1 MEKND
6 SGEWPVLTI
15 DRQRRGS
22 LVDQIVAAIAEM
34 VNRRTLPAGTK
45 MPSVRQFAK
54 VNGVSTFT
62 VVESYD
68 RLMHLGLLSSR
79 RGSGFFVARGTEA
92 PAQQACLP
100 ASASVVD
107 TLTPDLYSGQSD
119 ALPVGAGWL
128 PPEWYGESTILDA
141 VRHAMKIPAGRLRGY
156 GHPLGFP
163 SLRQHLAASLSAE
176 LFAVE
181 PEQILLTHGATHAFD
196 LVLRTLTRPGD
207 VVFVEDPGYG
217 NLLALVRHHGC
228 VAVGIPRGAQGLDMD
243 VLARE
248 AQARQPKLMFV
259 NTVLQNPLGTSLSQA
274 QAHRLLALS
283 EQFDFWLVEDDI
295 YRELAARGESSL
307 AAMDGLRRVIRIGS
321 FSKTLSPVLRRRQ
334 QQGLPQ
340 AGRTPRAPARRRA
353 RTGARAPGR
362 RRPRAAGKA
371 ARRDVRQRGLAGHAA
386 QRPRH
391 RRAGTARRHPA
402 GAGRIL
408 FAASAGIRLVPLQR
422 GLCLRAGPARLPAFD
437 PRRFTMTT
445 TTVNAV
451 RTATAKRRAVNR
463 DKVENAILGEAVRQ
477 FAECGYEGTSIAT
490 VAERAGLSKQNL
502 MYYFPTKQ
510 ALYERVLDNVL
521 DDWLARMASLSDPS
535 KEPGD
540 VLRGYVRAKLKF
552 SREQPLASRVYA
564 MEVIGGAKLYADQ
577 IRRRVIPLLRADIA
591 VFERWIADGKIAPV
605 NATHL
610 LFAVWAMT
618 QSYADFAAQM
628 TLVLDREQLQPS
640 DFDDAERL
648 ITSMVLAAVGLQEKS
663 CPP

>member
-1 MEKND
+1 MEATEKNGD
-6 SGEWPVLTI
+6 GDWPVLAI

-68 RLMHLGLLSSR
+68 RLLHLGLLSSR

-92 PAQQACLP
+92 PAQQAALP

-107 TLTPDLYSGQSD
+107 TLTPDLYSGQTD

-163 SLRQHLAASLSAE
+163 GLRQHLAATLSAD

-207 VVFVEDPGYG
+207 VVFLEDPGYS

-228 VAVGIPRGAQGLDMD
+228 VPVGIPRGAHGLDME

-295 YRELAARGESSL
+295 YRELAEHGKSSL

-321 FSKTLSPVLRRRQ
+321 FSKTLSPVLRVGSICASGSLMPELVRVKMLT
-334 QQGLPQ
+334 GL
-340 AGRTPRAPARRRA
+340 TTSEVNERAVYDAVSSRA
-353 RTGARAPGR
+353 YRKQVERLVLQLDGARE
-362 RRPRAAGKA
+362 RALERLGDAG
-371 ARRDVRQRGLAGHAA
+371 
-386 QRPRH
+386 
-391 RRAGTARRHPA
+391 
-402 GAGRIL
+402 
-408 FAASAGIRLVPLQR
+408 LVPLARPR
-422 GLCLRAGPARLPAFD
+422 GGMFVSAGWMDTKHNGRAIAERALRAGILLAPGEFFSLHPPDTAWFRFNVAYAFEPALLDFLRSI
-437 PRRFTMTT
+437 R
-445 TTVNAV
+445 
-451 RTATAKRRAVNR
+451 
-463 DKVENAILGEAVRQ
+463 GEH
-477 FAECGYEGTSIAT
+477 
-490 VAERAGLSKQNL
+490 
-502 MYYFPTKQ
+502 P
-510 ALYERVLDNVL
+510 
-521 DDWLARMASLSDPS
+521 
-535 KEPGD
+535 
-540 VLRGYVRAKLKF
+540 
-552 SREQPLASRVYA
+552 
-564 MEVIGGAKLYADQ
+564 
-577 IRRRVIPLLRADIA
+577 
-591 VFERWIADGKIAPV
+591 
-605 NATHL
+605 
-610 LFAVWAMT
+610 
-618 QSYADFAAQM
+618 
-628 TLVLDREQLQPS
+628 
-640 DFDDAERL
+640 
-648 ITSMVLAAVGLQEKS
+648 
-663 CPP
+663 